1 MGKQETPNIF
11 NYHDYRGFLKDY
23 TSYKRKAVKGFS
35 LRGVS
40 RRAGFTA
47 HNFVG
52 LVIKGQRNLG
62 STSIRKLS
70 KAIGLTGDESEY
82 FENMVLMNQSI
93 SHDEKNHF
101 YRRMSASKKYLEVH
115 QLQRDQYEF
124 YSKWHYTVIFEMVGL
139 PGFRENAEWIANR
152 CEPKIGEDEAQKTIE
167 LLLRIGLID
176 RDEDGILNQVEPHLA
191 TPHEVGHLNVANF
204 HREMISRAADA
215 IESVPADQRDISSI
229 TMALTPNKFEAAKK
243 KIQSF
248 RRELHALLA
257 TPAEDIEQAIYQ
269 INFQLFNLS
278 DVEETNV

>member
-1 MGKQETPNIF
+1 MDTNQVPNIF
-11 NYHDYRGFLKDY
+11 NYHDYRAFLKDH
-23 TSYKRKAVKGFS
+23 TSYKRETAPGFS

-62 STSIRKLS
+62 NTSIRKLS

-82 FENMVLMNQSI
+82 FENMVMMNQAI
-93 SHDEKNHF
+93 SHEEKNHF

-115 QLQRDQYEF
+115 QLERDQYEF

-139 PGFRENAEWIANR
+139 PGFREDAQWIADR
-152 CEPKIGEDEAQKTIE
+152 CEPKISAEEAHETIE
-167 LLLRIGLID
+167 LLVRLKLIE
-176 RDEDGILNQVEPHLA
+176 RDEDGILSQIEPHLA
-191 TPHEVGHLNVANF
+191 TPPEVGHLSVANF
-204 HREMISRAADA
+204 HREMIDRAADA

-229 TMALTPNKFEAAKK
+229 TMALTPSKFEAAKK

-248 RRELHALLA
+248 RRELHALLGA
-257 TPAEDIEQAIYQ
+257 PVEDIEQTIYQ

-278 DVEETNV
+278 EVEKTNA